1 MAPLTATADMFND
14 NPAAQL
20 TIASIHNLTGDQSVM
35 IGDASF
41 NLSSWDT
48 RCSGDG
54 CERDGGLG
62 THKHYLETIDQSLNA
77 CYGNRRLKT
86 HFINN
91 LENAEV
97 ETEAKRGRNRHSIS
111 GKGMKGL
118 GMLTMTTSY
127 RLHKFFVW
135 MKTSQL
141 QVQVQNQGH
150 LLPGDRPFQGPNLP
164 SHSVRE
170 SMSKRLAI

>member
-1 MAPLTATADMFND
+1 MAPLTSTADMFNN

-48 RCSGDG
+48 RCSRR
-54 CERDGGLG
+54 ERDGGLG
-62 THKHYLETIDQSLNA
+62 THQHYLETIVQPLNA

-91 LENAEV
+91 LENAEE

-111 GKGMKGL
+111 GKGMNVTEEGKTAL
-118 GMLTMTTSY
+118 LESMRYETSLCLVSAP
-127 RLHKFFVW
+127 RLHRRNW
-135 MKTSQL
+135 
-141 QVQVQNQGH
+141 
-150 LLPGDRPFQGPNLP
+150 
-164 SHSVRE
+164 
-170 SMSKRLAI
+170 